1 MQPLAP
7 ILRSSTAK
15 VSTLIASLLLLAAGG
30 GFLLKQVWP
39 VAAAELLL
47 VIGLFYAVLAIKDW
61 ILSAIWPQSVVSE
74 ASWMT
79 ASENPLSVAQSLRN
93 SAKS

>member
-1 MQPLAP
+1 MLHPLP

-15 VSTLIASLLLLAAGG
+15 ASTLIASLLLVAAGT

-39 VAAAELLL
+39 VVAPELLL
-47 VIGLFYAVLAIKDW
+47 VVGLFYAALAIKDW
-61 ILSAIWPQSVVSE
+61 VLSAIWPQSVVSE

-79 ASENPLSVAQSLRN
+79 ASENPRSEERRVG
-93 SAKS
+93 KECW